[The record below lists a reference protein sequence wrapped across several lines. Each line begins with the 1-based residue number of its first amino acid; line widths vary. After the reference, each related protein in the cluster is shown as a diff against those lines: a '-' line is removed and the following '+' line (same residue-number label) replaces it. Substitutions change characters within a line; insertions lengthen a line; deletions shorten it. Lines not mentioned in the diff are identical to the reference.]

1 MASVKISQLPAGGSI
16 NSNDEFP
23 ISRGGLETYKLLAS
37 QIVTAG
43 GNVGSA
49 AGVYQTSD
57 TTTGSTTLRF
67 RSLSGAGEG
76 IQVVQAA
83 NTVNIS
89 ISGQNPSKNVFTGT
103 GSQVNFALTN
113 ASSRN
118 VNNYRV
124 DIDGVLQEPGQTAD
138 YYLSGSNLIFTSP
151 PPSASKVVV
160 LSNNLLP
167 LVEAVPAANSIIPN
181 QFASSVG
188 ANEWRIVATNF
199 TINAG
204 DRIAANTISAPV
216 TGTLPAFPTVGT
228 MVTLGDA
235 GNNWAT
241 NNLTINGN
249 GQSILGDSL
258 LICNIS
264 SKFVVLFY
272 NGTTWNVFT

>member
-1 MASVKISQLPAGGSI
+1 MASVKISQLPVGGSI

-23 ISRGGLETYKLLAS
+23 VSRGGLETYRILAN

-43 GNVGSA
+43 GNVGGA
-49 AGVYQTSD
+49 AEVYQTSD

-67 RSLSGAGEG
+67 RSLSGIGEG
-76 IQVVQAA
+76 IQITQAA

-89 ISGQNPSKNVFTGT
+89 ISGQNPFKNVFTGT
-103 GSQVNFALTN
+103 GSQTAFTLSN
-113 ASSRN
+113 AVSRN
-118 VNNYRV
+118 VINYRV

-138 YYLSGSNLIFTSP
+138 YYLSGSNLVFTTP
-151 PPSASKVVV
+151 PPSASKIVVV
-160 LSNNLLP
+160 TNSLLP
-167 LVEAVPAANSIIPN
+167 LAESVPAPNSIVPA
-181 QFASSVG
+181 QLASSVG
-188 ANEWRIVATNF
+188 ANAWRLVTTNF
-199 TINAG
+199 TISAG

-216 TGTLPAFPTVGT
+216 TGTLPASPTAGT
-228 MVTLGDA
+228 MITLGDA

-272 NGTTWNVFT
+272 NGTSWNVFT